1 MEALLRCIPASI
13 SHCRKKRFD
22 SSTGS
27 AKKGNRSRLID
38 KAVKRYVTD
47 ARRANLRKL
56 LKQGALRRAE
66 RDLRLAE
73 ESFFLEEEAWH
84 TNGR

>member
-1 MEALLRCIPASI
+1 MYFRSNITLPEETIRLIDRVCQ
-13 SHCRKKRFD
+13 
-22 SSTGS
+22 
-27 AKKGNRSRLID
+27 KGNRSRLID

>member
-1 MEALLRCIPASI
+1 MYLRINITLPEETVQLI
-13 SHCRKKRFD
+13 DRVCRKGD
-22 SSTGS
+22 
-27 AKKGNRSRLID
+27 RSRLID
-38 KAVKRYVTD
+38 RAVKRYVSN

-73 ESFFLEEEAWH
+73 ESFFLDEEAWH
-84 TNGR
+84 TDGR